1 VKQRHLIATA
11 VEPQASIEGVRRTP
25 LVRDD
30 AQDKKMSTRVLVWLF
45 RGRVSLPLAQ
55 CSRDINLVEVFWHL
69 RSWTVGR
76 GENCIVRYLIG
87 ALALG
92 LATGSPEP
100 VAAQQVKAGVL
111 TCDVSAGMG
120 LILGSQKL
128 LSCRFSPEGPGRR
141 EDYDGSITK
150 FGLDLGLTRSGVMVW
165 AVFSNTVAGPGFLA
179 GDYFGAS
186 GEATVGAGVGANVLL
201 GGSNRTVALQPI
213 SLSGQTGLNL
223 AIAVAALQLG
233 LPRQ

>member
-92 LATGSPEP
+92 LATGSAEP

-179 GDYFGAS
+179 GDYFGAT
-186 GEATVGAGVGANVLL
+186 GEATVGAGLGANVLL

-213 SLSGQTGLNL
+213 SLSGQTGLNPL
-223 AIAVAALQLG
+223 
-233 LPRQ
+233 RF

>member
-1 VKQRHLIATA
+1 MCQQGWGLSSALRSCCHADSRQRDR
-11 VEPQASIEGVRRTP
+11 EGVRI
-25 LVRDD
+25 
-30 AQDKKMSTRVLVWLF
+30 S
-45 RGRVSLPLAQ
+45 
-55 CSRDINLVEVFWHL
+55 
-69 RSWTVGR
+69 
-76 GENCIVRYLIG
+76 
-87 ALALG
+87 
-92 LATGSPEP
+92 
-100 VAAQQVKAGVL
+100 
-111 TCDVSAGMG
+111 
-120 LILGSQKL
+120 
-128 LSCRFSPEGPGRR
+128 
-141 EDYDGSITK
+141 SITK

>member
-1 VKQRHLIATA
+1 VPGWISSASCIAGRAHRVPRGWCAVIHCARWRFPTPAPSPAHVTASPRSDLGTYVSVKQRHLIATA

-92 LATGSPEP
+92 LATGSAEP
-100 VAAQQVKAGVL
+100 VAAQQ
-111 TCDVSAGMG
+111 
-120 LILGSQKL
+120 ILA
-128 LSCRFSPEGPGRR
+128 R
-141 EDYDGSITK
+141 
-150 FGLDLGLTRSGVMVW
+150 
-165 AVFSNTVAGPGFLA
+165 
-179 GDYFGAS
+179 
-186 GEATVGAGVGANVLL
+186 GAGKA
-201 GGSNRTVALQPI
+201 
-213 SLSGQTGLNL
+213 
-223 AIAVAALQLG
+223 
-233 LPRQ
+233 